1 MRGKMMTS
9 FRAPKSVLSA
19 VVLFS
24 MSMPAWAADITVSA
38 AASLTDAFKNI
49 AKVYEQQHP
58 KDKVLLNFG
67 ASGSLLQQID
77 KGAPV
82 DVFASADQET
92 MNLAQQKNIVHAKD
106 RVNFVGNSLVLITP
120 VNSKLSLKR
129 LADLKQGGVRH
140 IAIGNPA
147 TVPAGRYT
155 KAALE
160 QARVW
165 SAVQPKLVNTQNVRQ
180 ALDYVS
186 RQEAEAGFVFGT
198 DAAIM
203 KSRVKVAMTV
213 RTKEPITYPIAK
225 IANSKN
231 GAAANQFIR
240 FVRSPAGQKILHQ
253 YGFKSVSAK

>member
-1 MRGKMMTS
+1 MTS
-9 FRAPKSVLSA
+9 FRLFRSLLSA
-19 VVLFS
+19 VVLLS
-24 MSMPAWAADITVSA
+24 MSVPAWAESITVSA

-49 AKVYEQQHP
+49 AKAYEQQHP

-92 MNLAQQKNIVHAKD
+92 MNLAQQKNIIRAKD

-120 VNSKLSLKR
+120 VHSRLGLKR
-129 LADLKQGGVRH
+129 LADLKQSGVHH

-160 QARVW
+160 QAKVW
-165 SAVQPKLVNTQNVRQ
+165 SVIEPKLVNTQNVRQ

-203 KSRVKVAMTV
+203 KDRVKVAFAVKTQQ
-213 RTKEPITYPIAK
+213 PITYPIAP

-231 GAAANQFIR
+231 SAAARQFIR

-253 YGFKSVSAK
+253 YGFKSAHAK